1 MFTVVLLH
9 LTAYFVACDCTHCR
23 LLDILAGRKDRRRVT
38 GEIRLN
44 GEVSP
49 KDMQHQLGY
58 VVQVRYCCMCTTLVC
73 MVHPSTERHPQGK
86 PNRHAHTY
94 IQIIDTPSL
103 TYSVLC
109 DIVCYEQNTGC

>member
-1 MFTVVLLH
+1 MLHSHLFIDSAVCISAKDQLDLSSSSMFTVVLLH

-44 GEVSP
+44 GEISP

-58 VVQVRYCCMCTTLVC
+58 VVQVRYCCVC

-86 PNRHAHTY
+86 PN
-94 IQIIDTPSL
+94 
-103 TYSVLC
+103 
-109 DIVCYEQNTGC
+109 